1 MFVATKTP
9 RFISIGLRCRWCRST
24 NRIVPALRNSESYA
38 RIIFGSTASLNAKFL
53 GAFSAEYVDMETH
66 YLALSLSL
74 SLSLSLN
81 VFWWTNAK
89 LQCYIHTYWCTHPCR
104 QILLTFCPTCCLY
117 SHSFFLVG
125 LCWKSLTLIYFT
137 SSISTSS
144 QVGKAG
150 PSFSFC
156 CVDTTLPFH
165 IVYTHLCM
173 NNLPISLSPHQYKES
188 AICWCVLHHSTE
200 AIIRLAKVRPWIASL
215 FLSFPMPLY
224 WLRCLSLSLSF
235 SVPSYTCVLF
245 F

>member
-1 MFVATKTP
+1 MSFD
-9 RFISIGLRCRWCRST
+9 
-24 NRIVPALRNSESYA
+24 ESYRPGA
-38 RIIFGSTASLNAKFL
+38 SELWVVCSHRFRFHGFAQCEIFGCVFGRICGHGNT
-53 GAFSAEYVDMETH
+53 
-66 YLALSLSL
+66 LSRP
-74 SLSLSLN
+74 LSLSLN

-104 QILLTFCPTCCLY
+104 QVLLTFCPTCCIY